1 MLSFLYAIVHFF
13 TTLKKLLKDDEFK
26 GLFGL
31 VLVLLVLGTFFYSQ
45 IEHWSLID
53 SLYFS
58 ATTLTTVGLG
68 DLHPVTTLGKIFTII
83 YIFLGIGVILAFVN
97 ALAHHTSKENP
108 IAKIFLSGDKKN
120 NQ

>member
-1 MLSFLYAIVHFF
+1 MISFFYAIAHFLS
-13 TTLKKLLKDDEFK
+13 TIKILAKDQEFK
-26 GLFGL
+26 GLFGFAA
-31 VLVLLVLGTFFYSQ
+31 LLLLIGMFFYNQ
-45 IEHWSLID
+45 VEGWSLLD

-68 DLHPVTTLGKIFTII
+68 DLHPATAFGKIFTII

-108 IAKIFLSGDKKN
+108 ITKMFNNFEEKKH
-120 NQ
+120 

>member
-1 MLSFLYAIVHFF
+1 MLGFLYATFHFF
-13 TTLKKLLKDDEFK
+13 KTLKKLLKDDEFK

-31 VLVLLVLGTFFYSQ
+31 VIVLLILGTFFYSQ
-45 IEHWSLID
+45 VEGWSMID

-68 DLHPVTTLGKIFTII
+68 DLHPITTLGKIFTIV

-97 ALAHHTSKENP
+97 AVAHHASKENP
-108 IAKIFLSGDKKN
+108 IAKIFMPEEKKH
-120 NQ
+120 

>member
-1 MLSFLYAIVHFF
+1 MLSFFYTLTHFLS
-13 TTLKKLLKDDEFK
+13 TIKILAKDKEFK
-26 GLFGL
+26 GLAGFAI
-31 VLVLLVLGTFFYSQ
+31 LLLLTGMLFYNQ
-45 IEHWSLID
+45 VEGWSLLD

-68 DLHPVTTLGKIFTII
+68 DLHPITPFGKIFTII

-108 IAKIFLSGDKKN
+108 ITKIFNDFDVKKH
-120 NQ
+120 